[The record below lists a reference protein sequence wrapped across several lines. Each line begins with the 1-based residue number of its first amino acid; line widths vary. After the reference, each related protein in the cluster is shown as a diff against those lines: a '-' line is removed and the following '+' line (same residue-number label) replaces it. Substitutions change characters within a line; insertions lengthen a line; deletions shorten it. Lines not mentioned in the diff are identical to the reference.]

1 MATELIKAKR
11 RYGMTLVITDQ
22 YIRIGKGSNQRT
34 LARASLTGVDSRE
47 GVASFLGIGGH
58 MNLFFH
64 GQGSEV
70 LKAEWVKPNEAREIL
85 SLLGY

>member
-1 MATELIKAKR
+1 
-11 RYGMTLVITDQ
+11 MTLVITDQ
-22 YIRIGKGSNQRT
+22 YIRIGKGPNQRT
-34 LARASLTGVDSRE
+34 LARSSLTGVDSRV
-47 GVASFLGIGGH
+47 GVAEFLGFGGH
-58 MNLFFH
+58 LNLFFH